1 MSNIIRQIM
10 ALFDVEATEQRGHRT
25 KKTLEINPIQAKAV
39 RLILRWRAREAA
51 HLGGQWASK
60 VLPMSSE

>member
-25 KKTLEINPIQAKAV
+25 KKTPEIKQSGP
-39 RLILRWRAREAA
+39 RPC
-51 HLGGQWASK
+51 G
-60 VLPMSSE
+60 

>member
-25 KKTLEINPIQAKAV
+25 KKTL
-39 RLILRWRAREAA
+39 RLILRWRERETA
-51 HLGGQWASK
+51 HRGRQWASK